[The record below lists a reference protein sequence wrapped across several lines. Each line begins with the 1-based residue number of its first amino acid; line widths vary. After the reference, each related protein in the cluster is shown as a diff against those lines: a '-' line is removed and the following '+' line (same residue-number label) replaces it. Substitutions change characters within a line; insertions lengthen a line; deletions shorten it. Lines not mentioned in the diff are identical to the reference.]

1 VVSTIASA
9 NSSAYS
15 AVASLLSNAASVA
28 TTDTPPATSS
38 ATPDSTGASASHPVD
53 SVNLSDRAKATL
65 ARAKADQ
72 VVADTLS
79 AQLAAARDPDAKN
92 PARQKSSVDITVS
105 FDRLAGISASDDTP
119 PSGVTTP
126 EVNFMGG
133 LRAGGF
139 TISAKGSATTKSSEI
154 DIIGPKGF
162 SFMDKVFGN
171 GTGAAGEFT
180 GGSAGAGMIVSD
192 EKVGNKEFITVSE
205 ARATAS
211 VVATGNSVQSVA
223 SAQSR
228 STMFVVDFS
237 TGQISVLQNRASSAA
252 ISTGGYNR
260 SGPAG

>member
-1 VVSTIASA
+1 LVSTIASA
-9 NSSAYS
+9 NSSAYN

-28 TTDTPPATSS
+28 TTDTTPATSS
-38 ATPDSTGASASHPVD
+38 ATSDSTGAPASDPVD
-53 SVNLSDRAKATL
+53 SLDLSDRAKATL

-79 AQLAAARDPDAKN
+79 AQLAAARDPDGKN
-92 PARQKSSVDITVS
+92 PAQQKPSVDVTVS
-105 FDRLAGISASDDTP
+105 FDRLAGISASDDMS

-133 LRAGGF
+133 LKAGGF
-139 TISAKGSATTKSSEI
+139 TISAKGSASTKSSEI
-154 DIIGPKGF
+154 DIIGPNGF

-180 GGSAGAGMIVSD
+180 GGSVGAGMSASL
-192 EKVGNKEFITVSE
+192 EKVGNKEYITLSE
-205 ARATAS
+205 AGATAS
-211 VVATGNSVQSVA
+211 VVATGNSVQSAA

-237 TGQISVLQNRASSAA
+237 SGQISILQTSASSAA
-252 ISTGGYNR
+252 IST
-260 SGPAG
+260 AG